1 MNDLNERVDS
11 NSQCGWDS
19 IEYWMQSLEYWTE
32 SIALAVVRG
41 ETDKQLLEAYTS
53 SVKLSEDMVDFIL
66 TDGPFPL

>member
-1 MNDLNERVDS
+1 MRNLNERRCGEVDGT
-11 NSQCGWDS
+11 SQCDWDS

-66 TDGPFPL
+66 AA